1 MGKRCQV
8 CDGPVVNGRCKYC
21 GMPYRNDAVMY
32 HLNEDRSEHYR
43 HASEKVRKAMKE
55 NEIPL
60 PDRTAKS
67 TAKGKNTSRSMV
79 PNIAKKSVSSA
90 GQSRAVAGT
99 QNVRTYTGKTQTS
112 AQKSSK
118 PAKKSRISTIFWVV
132 FAGAVALYSFVPDS
146 LDVDS
151 VIEKV
156 ADHLG
161 LTDADSESVTEE
173 ESQELTGQDELDEY
187 ECTFI
192 DTDIGTY
199 VVGETGTEDDEIFM
213 PGEYIAEAGWE
224 AVALEITEA
233 DTGKEKT
240 LTFDKAK
247 QQVDLELHTGDEL
260 KVISLDDQYN
270 YFAMYQ
276 IQQYD
281 E

>member
-1 MGKRCQV
+1 MKFHCLTEQR
-8 CDGPVVNGRCKYC
+8 
-21 GMPYRNDAVMY
+21 
-32 HLNEDRSEHYR
+32 
-43 HASEKVRKAMKE
+43 KV
-55 NEIPL
+55 L
-60 PDRTAKS
+60 Q
-67 TAKGKNTSRSMV
+67 KGKILPEAWCQIQQRSQFHLQDS
-79 PNIAKKSVSSA
+79 P
-90 GQSRAVAGT
+90 GQLQGT
-99 QNVRTYTGKTQTS
+99 QTVRTYTGKTQTS

-199 VVGETGTEDDEIFM
+199 VVGETGTEDDEILM

>member
-1 MGKRCQV
+1 M
-8 CDGPVVNGRCKYC
+8 
-21 GMPYRNDAVMY
+21 
-32 HLNEDRSEHYR
+32 
-43 HASEKVRKAMKE
+43 
-55 NEIPL
+55 
-60 PDRTAKS
+60 
-67 TAKGKNTSRSMV
+67 
-79 PNIAKKSVSSA
+79 
-90 GQSRAVAGT
+90 
-99 QNVRTYTGKTQTS
+99 
-112 AQKSSK
+112 
-118 PAKKSRISTIFWVV
+118 V

-199 VVGETGTEDDEIFM
+199 VVGETGTEDDEILM

>member
-1 MGKRCQV
+1 MMGTV
-8 CDGPVVNGRCKYC
+8 
-21 GMPYRNDAVMY
+21 AVR
-32 HLNEDRSEHYR
+32 RSAR
-43 HASEKVRKAMKE
+43 R
-55 NEIPL
+55 
-60 PDRTAKS
+60 R
-67 TAKGKNTSRSMV
+67 
-79 PNIAKKSVSSA
+79 
-90 GQSRAVAGT
+90 
-99 QNVRTYTGKTQTS
+99 
-112 AQKSSK
+112 
-118 PAKKSRISTIFWVV
+118 RII
-132 FAGAVALYSFVPDS
+132 AVALYSFVPDS

-156 ADHLG
+156 ANHLG

-173 ESQELTGQDELDEY
+173 ESQELTGQDEY

-199 VVGETGTEDDEIFM
+199 VVGETGTEDDEILM

>member
-1 MGKRCQV
+1 MKFHCLTEQR
-8 CDGPVVNGRCKYC
+8 
-21 GMPYRNDAVMY
+21 
-32 HLNEDRSEHYR
+32 
-43 HASEKVRKAMKE
+43 KV
-55 NEIPL
+55 L
-60 PDRTAKS
+60 Q
-67 TAKGKNTSRSMV
+67 KGKILPEAWCQIQQRSQFHLQDS
-79 PNIAKKSVSSA
+79 P
-90 GQSRAVAGT
+90 GQLQGT
-99 QNVRTYTGKTQTS
+99 QTVRTYTGKIQTS

-187 ECTFI
+187 ECTLI

-199 VVGETGTEDDEIFM
+199 VVGETGTEDDEILM

>member
-79 PNIAKKSVSSA
+79 PNTAKKSVSSA

-99 QNVRTYTGKTQTS
+99 QTVRTYTGKTPTS

-118 PAKKSRISTIFWVV
+118 PAKKSRISLP
-132 FAGAVALYSFVPDS
+132 AGYVLPGTGMNMYFRPDF
-146 LDVDS
+146 L
-151 VIEKV
+151 KK
-156 ADHLG
+156 
-161 LTDADSESVTEE
+161 
-173 ESQELTGQDELDEY
+173 
-187 ECTFI
+187 
-192 DTDIGTY
+192 
-199 VVGETGTEDDEIFM
+199 M
-213 PGEYIAEAGWE
+213 AGR
-224 AVALEITEA
+224 
-233 DTGKEKT
+233 
-240 LTFDKAK
+240 
-247 QQVDLELHTGDEL
+247 
-260 KVISLDDQYN
+260 
-270 YFAMYQ
+270 
-276 IQQYD
+276 
-281 E
+281 